1 MIGTAGT
8 RHSMV
13 VYASGMI
20 RMMIAILMLLVPAC
34 ARAAEPPAA
43 SAAALPA
50 PAYAYSRATGP
61 LRIGVVGM
69 VHGHVEGLLWQ
80 ASQRSDLV
88 IVGVYE
94 PDRAVFD
101 RLAAK
106 YKLDP
111 SLYHATLAGMLDAAK
126 PEAVSVM
133 SSIKD
138 HLAAVEACA
147 PRGVHL
153 LLEKPL
159 AFSNA
164 DARRMVELAREHKVL
179 VLTNYETSWYASVRE
194 AKRLI
199 DAGEMSPI
207 RRMAFRHGH
216 KGPKEI
222 GCSPEFVAW
231 LADPVQNGGG
241 AIVDFGCY
249 GAVLSTWLMNGQRP
263 TIVTAAA
270 STLKPAVYPLV
281 DDDATIVLSYPSA
294 TAVIQASWAWTHDNK
309 EMDVYT
315 EAGSIHAGR
324 WNDLQVRAPDQAA
337 RAVVPPAKPADLENE
352 WTYLRKVIRGDVA
365 VDALSSL
372 ENNVIVVEILD
383 AARTAVAKV
392 REERGGSSVAKPTE
406 PAGR

>member
-1 MIGTAGT
+1 MS
-8 RHSMV
+8 HES
-13 VYASGMI
+13 
-20 RMMIAILMLLVPAC
+20 
-34 ARAAEPPAA
+34 
-43 SAAALPA
+43 
-50 PAYAYSRATGP
+50 GP
-61 LRIGVVGM
+61 LRVAIIGM
-69 VHGHVEGLLWQ
+69 THGHVEGLLRH
-80 ASQRSDLV
+80 AMENSDIK
-88 IVGVYE
+88 IVGAYE

-111 SLYHATLAGMLDAAK
+111 ALYSNDLKAMLDAAK
-126 PEAVSVM
+126 PEATSVM
-133 SSIKD
+133 GSIKN

-147 PRGVHL
+147 PRGIHT

-164 DARRMVELAREHKVL
+164 DARRMAELSKKYRVL

-199 DAGEMSPI
+199 DRGEMAPI

-231 LADPVQNGGG
+231 LTDPEQNGGG

-249 GAVLSTWLMNGQRP
+249 GAVLSTWLMDGQRP
-263 TIVTAAA
+263 TRVTAAA
-270 STLKPAVYPLV
+270 STLKPAMYPRV
-281 DDDATIVLSYPSA
+281 DDDATIVLSYPTA

-309 EMDVYT
+309 EMDLFT
-315 EAGSIHAGR
+315 EKGSIHAGR
-324 WNDLQVRAPDQAA
+324 WDDLQTRAPDQPAKT
-337 RAVVPPAKPADLENE
+337 VKPEAKPAELQNE
-352 WTYLRKVIRGDVA
+352 WVYLTNVVRGKTP
-365 VDALSSL
+365 VDPLSSL

-383 AARTAVAKV
+383 AARAAVQRSA
-392 REERGGSSVAKPTE
+392 SAPQ
-406 PAGR
+406 